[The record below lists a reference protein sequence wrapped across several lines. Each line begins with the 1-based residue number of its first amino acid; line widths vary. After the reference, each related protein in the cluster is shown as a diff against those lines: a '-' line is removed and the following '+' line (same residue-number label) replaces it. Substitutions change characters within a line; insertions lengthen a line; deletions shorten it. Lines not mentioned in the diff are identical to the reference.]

1 MLTCGVIKLKKQK
14 QEKQALRENTS
25 VLCSI
30 TVHHCFC
37 LETHTRILT
46 NPVDE
51 HPAASVVALREDG
64 MVGCVEEAEHRAG
77 RQTGA
82 DLRTL
87 PPPPLVVQ

>member
-1 MLTCGVIKLKKQK
+1 MF
-14 QEKQALRENTS
+14 
-25 VLCSI
+25 SI
-30 TVHHCFC
+30 TIH
-37 LETHTRILT
+37 THTHTGILT

-51 HPAASVVALREDG
+51 HPAAGVVPLREDG
-64 MVGCVEEAEHRAG
+64 MVRCVEEAKHRGG